1 MPTKEGYVSLSEVKE
16 ILEDESKKR
25 ELSQEQK
32 YAVEHSQRFSRI
44 DDKKSR
50 KLINELMSEIEGL
63 NEPVAMKIADLMPK
77 DAEDIRILFAKERA
91 GAQKKD
97 VEKILGIVEKYG

>member
-1 MPTKEGYVSLSEVKE
+1 MPTKEGHVSLPEVKD
-16 ILEDESKKR
+16 ILEDEAKKR

-32 YAVEHSQRFSRI
+32 YAVEHAQRFSRI

-50 KLINELMSEIEGL
+50 KLVNELMSEIEGL
-63 NEPVAMKIADLMPK
+63 SEPMAMKIADLIPK
-77 DAEDIRILFAKERA
+77 DPEDIRVIFAKERA

-97 VEKILGIVEKYG
+97 VEKILAIVGKYG